1 VDEAMRG
8 MISGKL
14 FRVARGAAAPA
25 LLAAL
30 FLSTLAEPAA
40 AQSFTIDFGPP
51 QGDGASLSG
60 RIIQGILLVTVLSV
74 APGLLIMVTS
84 FTRIVV
90 VLSLLRSA
98 IGLQQSPPNM
108 VLISLSLFLT
118 VHIMSPVFDA
128 AWNDGLKPMLDE
140 QVSQEQG
147 VERIAEP
154 FRAFMASHVRDR
166 DLVAFSA
173 FSRGDEGGEQSPS
186 AVPGAQAGEAAGTT
200 AAEVDLRVLIP
211 AFLLSELRR
220 AFEIGFLLFLPFLV
234 IDMVVA
240 SILMAMGMMM
250 LPPVMIS
257 LPFKIIFFVLT
268 DGWFLIAGSLIR
280 SYS

>member
-1 VDEAMRG
+1 

-14 FRVARGAAAPA
+14 RAGRGAAA

-30 FLSTLAEPAA
+30 FLLALAEPAA
-40 AQSFTIDFGPP
+40 AQSFTIDFGPS

-128 AWNDGLKPMLDE
+128 AWSDGLKPMLDE

-147 VERIAEP
+147 VERITEP

-173 FSRGDEGGEQSPS
+173 FSRGGEGGEQPPS

-200 AAEVDLRVLIP
+200 AMEVDLRVLIP

>member
-1 VDEAMRG
+1 MRG
-8 MISGKL
+8 LRACG
-14 FRVARGAAAPA
+14 VAA
-25 LLAAL
+25 LLAAP
-30 FLSTLAEPAA
+30 FLLLLADPAS
-40 AQSFTIDFGPP
+40 AQSFTMDFGLA
-51 QGDGASLSG
+51 GGEGSSLSG

-118 VHIMSPVFDA
+118 VHVMSPVFDT
-128 AWNDGLKPMLDE
+128 AWSDGLQPMLNE
-140 QVSQEQG
+140 QVTQEQG
-147 VERIAEP
+147 VERIVEP
-154 FRAFMASHVRDR
+154 FRAFMASHVRPR
-166 DLVAFSA
+166 DLAAFRA
-173 FSRGDEGGEQSPS
+173 FSRG
-186 AVPGAQAGEAAGTT
+186 GEAAEEETVSPAVPEALAGEPTGT
-200 AAEVDLRVLIP
+200 AAESVDLRVLVP